1 MGTIQNQ
8 NYILRS
14 SLNNDFNTNLNGRL
28 SELNKVLNINLDN
41 NSKSLQIKP
50 NWDRFSKFDD
60 NYERKH
66 KPFIKEE
73 TNGIKGKL

>member
-1 MGTIQNQ
+1 MNTIQNQ
-8 NYILRS
+8 NYILHS
-14 SLNNDFNTNLNGRL
+14 SLNNDLSTNLNGRL
-28 SELNKVLNINLDN
+28 SKLNKDLNRNLDN

-50 NWDRFSKFDD
+50 NWDRFSKFED
-60 NYERKH
+60 NYEHKH